1 MNKERL
7 WIRTLQSIQV
17 VLLCIAIP
25 MVSTLHGSVVKGEV
39 GDRRSETSV
48 MEDDIKEDVIF
59 EDTSVSEEVLVEP
72 STELEVEV
80 DVEPEPL
87 VVEKVYFN
95 VPLSEDLQDYI
106 FELCEKN
113 SIDPTIVVAMIFR
126 ESSFRASIVGDK
138 GKSFGLMQIQP
149 KWNQER
155 MDRLNC
161 QNLLDPYQNVTVGID
176 LISELNEKG
185 KSIEWVLM
193 AYNGG
198 QSYANKKVAKGE
210 VSSYASKILADCV
223 KLKNGEKLK

>member
-1 MNKERL
+1 MNKEKI

-25 MVSTLHGSVVKGEV
+25 MVSTMHSPVVNGEV
-39 GDRRSETSV
+39 GGYRSETNV
-48 MEDDIKEDVIF
+48 VEDDIKEDVIF
-59 EDTSVSEEVLVEP
+59 EDESVSEEV
-72 STELEVEV
+72 
-80 DVEPEPL
+80 VEPEIEEEVVETEPEPEPP

-113 SIDPTIVVAMIFR
+113 SIDPAIVVAMIFR

-138 GKSFGLMQIQP
+138 GKSYGLMQIQP